1 MNTAIYSQV
10 YKRIYAV
17 ALLIL
22 CCSFLTNAQFG
33 ISTKNISAREILE
46 KSKEYHEEC
55 KRVKSHNE
63 WIDNKFNSFNERKQL
78 GLFLSSAGGVLVL
91 VGSILA
97 FSSKKSS

>member
-17 ALLIL
+17 ALALL
-22 CCSFLTNAQFG
+22 LFSFLLNAQFG
-33 ISTKNISAREILE
+33 VKPYIGPSTEEIRQYINE
-46 KSKEYHEEC
+46 R

-63 WIDNKFNSFNERKQL
+63 YIDNKFNSINERKQL
-78 GLFLSSAGGVLVL
+78 GLFLSSAGGVLVF

>member
-1 MNTAIYSQV
+1 MNNIIHSQIYI
-10 YKRIYAV
+10 RIYTV
-17 ALLIL
+17 LLLIL
-22 CCSFLTNAQFG
+22 CCSFLTNAEFV
-33 ISTKNISAREILE
+33 ISEGFKNSEAAW
-46 KSKEYHEEC
+46 EYYEEC